1 MFLPSAWPLLTTPR
15 KAISVTLILLP
26 YIFLW
31 ISAASDP
38 GYITPANHSNQMTL
52 YPYDFTIF
60 HPGHACHTCHLLKPA
75 RSKHCS
81 ICKHCISKLDH
92 HCIFINNCV
101 GYGNQHWFLL
111 LLLTTAILTTW
122 ATYLG
127 MSVLSDVVR
136 KEVPSWNLLGRGFT
150 WSQYFHIW
158 AWTLQE
164 KTRMGAVTLLTLL
177 TSPLVW
183 GLLGYHIYL
192 IWAGTTT
199 NESMKWSDWQAEMS
213 DGFVFKRT
221 LPENRQKDTNIES
234 LWNRW
239 PVESQ
244 QIVLRTEDGIP
255 PRGAESIGV
264 GQWQRVWKLRDVE
277 NLYDLGFWDNLNDV
291 FWSRYGFHHSEQRV
305 SSKPSSASEGDSH
318 SVS

>member
-1 MFLPSAWPLLTTPR
+1 MFLPSAWPLLTTSR
-15 KAISVTLILLP
+15 KSISVLLLLLP
-26 YIFLW
+26 YAFLW

-38 GYITPANHSNQMTL
+38 GYITPENHAHQMTL

-81 ICKHCISKLDH
+81 ICKHCISKADH

-101 GYGNQHWFLL
+101 GHGNQHWFLL
-111 LLLTTAILTTW
+111 LLLTTATLTTW
-122 ATYLG
+122 GAYLG
-127 MSVLSDVVR
+127 MSVLSDIVQ
-136 KEVPSWNLLGRGFT
+136 KEVPAWNLIGRGFT
-150 WSQYFHIW
+150 WAQYFHIW

-164 KTRMGAVTLLTLL
+164 KTRMGAAALLALL

-213 DGFVFKRT
+213 DGYVFKRA
-221 LPENRQKDTNIES
+221 LPEDRQKDTNIEPS
-234 LWNRW
+234 WTSW

-244 QIVLRTEDGIP
+244 QILLRTEDGMP
-255 PRGAESIGV
+255 PQGAQVIGT

-277 NLYDLGFWDNLNDV
+277 NLYDLGFWDNLKDV
-291 FWSRYGFHHSEQRV
+291 FWPRFDHSKQVLSSR
-305 SSKPSSASEGDSH
+305 PSSAREGDSH
-318 SVS
+318 SAN